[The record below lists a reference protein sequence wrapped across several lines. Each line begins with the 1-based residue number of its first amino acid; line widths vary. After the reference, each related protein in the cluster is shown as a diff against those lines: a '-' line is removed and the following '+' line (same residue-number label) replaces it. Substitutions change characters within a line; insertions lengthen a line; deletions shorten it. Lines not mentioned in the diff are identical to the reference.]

1 MKTKHLIPLAAAVL
15 ALPAHSLFAVPEP
28 PPAPK
33 KEAWGFLKDLRTRTP
48 FRSHWTRTAA
58 SGELDLAKGVRVVDR
73 YGVAG
78 ELETARVDLDLFL
91 KETKIA
97 GDAVPLTLAK
107 GAVDGRESYRID
119 VAKDGVTLTAGDDD
133 GLRRAV
139 YRFERR
145 VLSSAAPALALG
157 SETKKPWLRNRIS
170 RCFFG
175 PIKRPPFN
183 HDELMDDVDYYPEAY
198 LNRLA
203 HEGVNGL
210 WLSAS
215 FRELARTSLTPTDP
229 NADKRLEKLRAT
241 VAKCRRYGI
250 RTWLFAIEPF
260 SLPPDDPFLKAHP
273 EIRGELA
280 WNHQHM
286 LCPSEPVLRQYMREA
301 TKDIFTRVPGLGGVI
316 DICHGERPTTCMSEV
331 LDTETG
337 EGMKLSCPKC
347 SKRPPWEIFW
357 DTLAPMI
364 GGMREANPEAEF
376 ICWFYQPLPQVER
389 ADWVYDCAQHMP
401 EGVTFQYN
409 LESGACKLQEGKWRI
424 GGDYWLSFVG
434 PAIPFK
440 RVAYAARQAK
450 TPLSAKLQVGCSHE
464 VATVPY
470 VPAPGLLYRKYREMK
485 KYGVSSTMMCWFFGN
500 YPGVMNEAA
509 GELAFETFETDDE
522 KGFLENLA
530 RAQWGELAPDV
541 AALWESYTDGYM
553 DYPLSNDMQYYGPVH
568 AGIAWP
574 LNPDITL
581 KPLGRTWKP
590 EDAPSGD
597 CIAECLEN
605 HNLSEALALVRSMC
619 AKADNGAAERLARL
633 DAAADDRTRKL
644 DVGVM
649 RALRCQFLSA
659 RDALEFYWCRREAV
673 SRSRDRGD
681 FAGALQAVRRMQ
693 EIVRDEKAIDREMI
707 PLCEYDARLGFHSE
721 AENHQYHADKLRW
734 RMDRLDEA
742 AARLETIAA
751 ELVSGRLYPESA
763 REKSAPV
770 WRGVRRTAAGD
781 LVLSGV
787 APLKKA
793 GTVDIHCFDRC
804 GTVTV
809 RHYTDKAKD
818 DGTFEVTLP
827 ATDWDGDR
835 RLEPYWIRFRQGP
848 YEGATSWPAG
858 ACAPHRLCLFDV
870 EGCRFGRLAISE

>member
-1 MKTKHLIPLAAAVL
+1 MKTKHLIPLAAVL
-15 ALPAHSLFAVPEP
+15 ALPALSLFAVPEP

-33 KEAWGFLKDLRTRTP
+33 KEAWGFLKDLQTRTP

-97 GDAVPLTLAK
+97 GDAVSLTLAK

-301 TKDIFTRVPGLGGVI
+301 TKDIFTRVP
-316 DICHGERPTTCMSEV
+316 
-331 LDTETG
+331 
-337 EGMKLSCPKC
+337 
-347 SKRPPWEIFW
+347 
-357 DTLAPMI
+357 
-364 GGMREANPEAEF
+364 
-376 ICWFYQPLPQVER
+376 
-389 ADWVYDCAQHMP
+389 
-401 EGVTFQYN
+401 
-409 LESGACKLQEGKWRI
+409 
-424 GGDYWLSFVG
+424 
-434 PAIPFK
+434 PF
-440 RVAYAARQAK
+440 AA
-450 TPLSAKLQVGCSHE
+450 
-464 VATVPY
+464 
-470 VPAPGLLYRKYREMK
+470 
-485 KYGVSSTMMCWFFGN
+485 
-500 YPGVMNEAA
+500 
-509 GELAFETFETDDE
+509 LAF
-522 KGFLENLA
+522 
-530 RAQWGELAPDV
+530 
-541 AALWESYTDGYM
+541 S
-553 DYPLSNDMQYYGPVH
+553 
-568 AGIAWP
+568 
-574 LNPDITL
+574 
-581 KPLGRTWKP
+581 
-590 EDAPSGD
+590 PS
-597 CIAECLEN
+597 
-605 HNLSEALALVRSMC
+605 
-619 AKADNGAAERLARL
+619 
-633 DAAADDRTRKL
+633 
-644 DVGVM
+644 
-649 RALRCQFLSA
+649 Q
-659 RDALEFYWCRREAV
+659 
-673 SRSRDRGD
+673 
-681 FAGALQAVRRMQ
+681 
-693 EIVRDEKAIDREMI
+693 
-707 PLCEYDARLGFHSE
+707 
-721 AENHQYHADKLRW
+721 
-734 RMDRLDEA
+734 
-742 AARLETIAA
+742 
-751 ELVSGRLYPESA
+751 
-763 REKSAPV
+763 
-770 WRGVRRTAAGD
+770 
-781 LVLSGV
+781 
-787 APLKKA
+787 
-793 GTVDIHCFDRC
+793 
-804 GTVTV
+804 
-809 RHYTDKAKD
+809 
-818 DGTFEVTLP
+818 
-827 ATDWDGDR
+827 
-835 RLEPYWIRFRQGP
+835 
-848 YEGATSWPAG
+848 
-858 ACAPHRLCLFDV
+858 
-870 EGCRFGRLAISE
+870 